1 MFLRMKILNG
11 KKRFPV
17 IPKTALLY
25 KDGKFRVYLNVAGK
39 YEIKEV
45 KPAFD
50 VSEKL
55 IAVEGLQDGDEIVLS
70 AIWLE
75 KT

>member
-1 MFLRMKILNG
+1 LKMKILNG

-17 IPKTALLY
+17 VPKTALLY
-25 KDGKFRVYLNVAGK
+25 KDGKFTVYLSAGGK

-45 KPAFD
+45 KPALD

-55 IAVEGLQDGDEIVLS
+55 IAVEGLKDGDEIILS
-70 AIWLE
+70 AIGLE